1 MKNFILRKIINNS
14 SKEINYNF
22 FDKRNNPIK
31 DKKIIDDALEGLY
44 LPPAYDDVKINLNKK
59 AKVLAIGYDNKLR
72 PQYIYN
78 KKFTEKMKKQKFYNL
93 YLFGLQYKRI
103 LTDINKNLKLDSN
116 EKLKQVVMILKL
128 IMDCNFRVGNDEYLK
143 QNNSYGVSTLK
154 NKHILVNRDKVTI
167 DFIGKKSVRNTC
179 DVNNKTIKKH
189 LKTKKKTLKNN
200 ARIFTYKKEY
210 SKKIINIHST
220 DVNSYIKQFGDF
232 SSKDFRTWSAN
243 VKLIKYLLNS
253 DESNI
258 NKDIKECVQKV
269 ADKLHHTPEVCKKNY
284 LLPELIE
291 FYLKDNIKFAKFFR
305 TNINKQF
312 TKFLKNNY

>member
-1 MKNFILRKIINNS
+1 MKNFILRKIINSS
-14 SKEINYNF
+14 SKKINYNF

-31 DKKIIDDALEGLY
+31 DKKTIDDALEGLY

-59 AKVLAIGYDNKLR
+59 AKVLAIGHDNKNR
-72 PQYIYN
+72 AQYVYN

-103 LTDINKNLKLDSN
+103 STDINKNLKLDPN
-116 EKLKQVVMILKL
+116 EKPKQVAMILKL
-128 IMDCNFRVGNDEYLK
+128 IMDCDFRVGNDEYLK

-154 NKHILVNRDKVTI
+154 NKHILINKDKVTI
-167 DFIGKKSVRNTC
+167 DFIGKKSVRNIC

-189 LKTKKKTLKNN
+189 LKTKKKTLKKN
-200 ARIFTYKKEY
+200 ARIFTYKRDDSSAKF
-210 SKKIINIHST
+210 NVHST

-243 VKLIKYLLNS
+243 VKLIKYLLNYDSS
-253 DESNI
+253 DV

-284 LLPELIE
+284 LFTELIE
-291 FYLKDNIKFAKFFR
+291 FYLKDKGKFNKFFKE
-305 TNINKQF
+305 NINKQF
-312 TKFLKNNY
+312 TLFLKRNY

>member
-1 MKNFILRKIINNS
+1 MKNFILRKIINSS
-14 SKEINYNF
+14 SKKINYNF

-31 DKKIIDDALEGLY
+31 DKKTIDDALEGLY

-59 AKVLAIGYDNKLR
+59 AKVLAIGHDNKNR
-72 PQYIYN
+72 AQYVYN

-103 LTDINKNLKLDSN
+103 STDINKNLKLDPN
-116 EKLKQVVMILKL
+116 EKPKQVAMILKL
-128 IMDCNFRVGNDEYLK
+128 IMDCDFRVGNDEYLK

-154 NKHILVNRDKVTI
+154 NKHILINKDKVTI

-200 ARIFTYKKEY
+200 ARIFTYKRDDTTAKF
-210 SKKIINIHST
+210 NVHST

-253 DESNI
+253 DSSDV
-258 NKDIKECVQKV
+258 NKDVKECVQKV

-284 LLPELIE
+284 LFTELIE
-291 FYLKDNIKFAKFFR
+291 FYLKDKNKFMKFFK

-312 TKFLKNNY
+312 TLFLKRNY

>member
-14 SKEINYNF
+14 SKKINYNF

-31 DKKIIDDALEGLY
+31 DKKTIDDALEGLY

-59 AKVLAIGYDNKLR
+59 AKVLAIGHDNKNR
-72 PQYIYN
+72 AQYVYN

-103 LTDINKNLKLDSN
+103 STDINKNLKLDSN
-116 EKLKQVVMILKL
+116 EKPKQVAMILKL
-128 IMDCNFRVGNDEYLK
+128 IMDCDFRVGNDEYLK

-154 NKHILVNRDKVTI
+154 NKHILINKDKVTI
-167 DFIGKKSVRNTC
+167 DFIGKKSVRNIC

-189 LKTKKKTLKNN
+189 LKTKKKTLKKN
-200 ARIFTYKKEY
+200 ARIFTYKRDDSSAKF
-210 SKKIINIHST
+210 NVHST

-253 DESNI
+253 DSSDV
-258 NKDIKECVQKV
+258 NKDVKECVQKV

-284 LLPELIE
+284 LFTELIE
-291 FYLKDNIKFAKFFR
+291 FYLKDKGKFNKFFKE
-305 TNINKQF
+305 NINKQF
-312 TKFLKNNY
+312 TLFLKRNY

>member
-1 MKNFILRKIINNS
+1 MKNFILRKIINSS
-14 SKEINYNF
+14 SKKINYNF

-31 DKKIIDDALEGLY
+31 DKKTIDDALEGLY

-59 AKVLAIGYDNKLR
+59 AKVLAIGHDNKNR
-72 PQYIYN
+72 AQYVYN

-103 LTDINKNLKLDSN
+103 STDINKNLKLDPN
-116 EKLKQVVMILKL
+116 EKPKQVAMILKL
-128 IMDCNFRVGNDEYLK
+128 IMDCDFRVGNDEYLK

-154 NKHILVNRDKVTI
+154 NKHILINKDKVTI
-167 DFIGKKSVRNTC
+167 DFIGKKSVRNIC
-179 DVNNKTIKKH
+179 GVNNKTIKKH
-189 LKTKKKTLKNN
+189 LKTKKKTLKKN
-200 ARIFTYKKEY
+200 ARIFTYKRDDSSAKF
-210 SKKIINIHST
+210 NVHST

-243 VKLIKYLLNS
+243 VKLIKYLLNYDSS
-253 DESNI
+253 DV

-284 LLPELIE
+284 LFTELIE
-291 FYLKDNIKFAKFFR
+291 FYLKDKGKFNKFFKE
-305 TNINKQF
+305 NINKQF
-312 TKFLKNNY
+312 TLFLKRNY